1 MSSSV
6 LLGIIDEPFQQNH
19 IDWST
24 NKIGGSPVSFFKVR
38 KVTKT
43 RMVWLI
49 TSLMTKHE
57 KYMLFGYI

>member
-6 LLGIIDEPFQQNH
+6 LLGIIDEPFQQNL

-43 RMVWLI
+43 RMV
-49 TSLMTKHE
+49 
-57 KYMLFGYI
+57 